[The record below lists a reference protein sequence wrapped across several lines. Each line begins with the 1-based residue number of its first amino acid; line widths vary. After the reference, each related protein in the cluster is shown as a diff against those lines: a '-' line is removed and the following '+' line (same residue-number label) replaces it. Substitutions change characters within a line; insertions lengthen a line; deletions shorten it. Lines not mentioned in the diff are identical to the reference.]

1 MSETATALA
10 QAISALKETGRDH
23 KRAAGFHRK
32 AARDALRRA
41 AFLESLTQIGIKVQL
56 PEEGTDGTT

>member
-1 MSETATALA
+1 MA
-10 QAISALKETGRDH
+10 QAISVLKETGRDH

-41 AFLESLTQIGIKVQL
+41 AFLESLIQIGIKVQL
-56 PEEGTDGTT
+56 PEEGTDGT